1 MGKLWLRYSSI
12 YNLAVCKEKKSLIR
26 FFYYKSLSLRSFIGL
41 LFINKKTL
49 FHVQGCCVCV
59 CVCVPC
65 VCLVSKDIRKE
76 HLVCQQWNYWQ
87 LWIGI
92 ECWELNSGPLGK
104 QSSLNP
110 EPFPQ
115 LQRLFLS
122 WGLLYGTDQCFVSF
136 LLQEWSNSHSSNC
149 SPATVCADS
158 NCLKGHSSIGRKQH
172 LKEKYQKST
181 RRSRWDPG

>member
-1 MGKLWLRYSSI
+1 MCWLPQLYQEG
-12 YNLAVCKEKKSLIR
+12 LFAVCRWHTWLKESNFSDVSLYAGL
-26 FFYYKSLSLRSFIGL
+26 FYLCI
-41 LFINKKTL
+41 
-49 FHVQGCCVCV
+49 CVCV
-59 CVCVPC
+59 AGLHAMFMQEGAYGEQRNPY
-65 VCLVSKDIRKE
+65 SRRYRKWWATQ
-76 HLVCQQWNYWQ
+76 C
-87 LWIGI
+87 